1 MKFIDLVKARQSVR
15 KYLDKSVEREK
26 IERCLEAARL
36 APSANNSQP
45 WSFIVV
51 EDPRLKDAVAR
62 NTFDKLI
69 SFNRFSLQAPVLIL
83 IISER
88 PSFFSRIGSAIKDK
102 QFSLIDIGI
111 TAEHFCLQAT
121 EEGLGTCMLG
131 WFNEK
136 GVKALLNI
144 SPSKRVELIITMGYP
159 ESNQIRPK
167 KRKSIDQIRSYN
179 SYGGY
184 RNEKD

>member
-1 MKFIDLVKARQSVR
+1 MKFLDLVKARQSVR
-15 KYLDKSVEREK
+15 EYLSKEVERDK

-69 SFNRFSLQAPVLIL
+69 SFNRFSLQAPVLVL

-88 PSFFSRIGSAIKDK
+88 PSFFSGIGSAIKDK

-111 TAEHFCLQAT
+111 TAEHLCLQAA

-159 ESNQIRPK
+159 MSDKIQPK
-167 KRKSIDQIRSYN
+167 ERKEIDQIRSYN
-179 SYGGY
+179 SY
-184 RNEKD
+184 RL